1 MQTNKKS
8 NEKTT
13 PKILLPGKHL
23 MKPNNPNKENEVLDD
38 KNAKNPPETKG
49 FSHSE
54 NLKRNIVNKINEMRN
69 CETFDFNMAK
79 KMDLEEKMKNY
90 TSNIKS
96 LKLNSIGFSKSL
108 ILVNGLIKDLDEKI
122 HKIRN
127 FKPKRII

>member
-1 MQTNKKS
+1 M
-8 NEKTT
+8 
-13 PKILLPGKHL
+13 
-23 MKPNNPNKENEVLDD
+23 MKPNNPNKENEILID
-38 KNAKNPPETKG
+38 KNAKNPPENKG

-69 CETFDFNMAK
+69 CETFDVNMAK

>member
-1 MQTNKKS
+1 M
-8 NEKTT
+8 
-13 PKILLPGKHL
+13 IPGKHV
-23 MKPNNPNKENEVLDD
+23 MKQNNSNKENEVFEE
-38 KNAKNPPETKG
+38 KNVKIHPEKKV

-54 NLKRNIVNKINEMRN
+54 NLKKNIENKINEMRN
-69 CETFDFNMAK
+69 CETFDFNQAK
-79 KMDLEEKMKNY
+79 KLDLEEKMKNY
-90 TSNIKS
+90 TLNIKS